1 MRFITYFE
9 LNPEF
14 DPSQL
19 AEIGVDLMKRKLY
32 PAEGVEI
39 MIF

>member
-14 DPSQL
+14 DPSEL
-19 AEIGVDLMKRKLY
+19 AQIGIDLMKKKLY
-32 PAEGVEI
+32 PAEGVETLA
-39 MIF
+39 